1 MAPRVFISLVVL
13 LAALAAGALLLGGDD
28 EPAAPARVDPSSV
41 YDPVAAG
48 ETLPDGYR
56 RGLDR
61 DQIDPVYSPRF
72 TSAASVVW
80 PDDSLVIG
88 VAGAMTS
95 KAYPVTH
102 LNSHEMVLD
111 SLDDDPILVSW

>member
-1 MAPRVFISLVVL
+1 MAPRVVIPLIVV
-13 LAALAAGALLLGGDD
+13 LAALAATAALLDGSGD
-28 EPAAPARVDPSSV
+28 PAAPTRVDPSTA

-72 TSAASVVW
+72 TSAASVDW

-88 VAGAMTS
+88 VTGARTA

-111 SLDDDPILVSW
+111 SLKVAGSLQ